1 MAINNKTYNNVID
14 TLKNLGENHLQIST
28 TTVRDIFDIDMES
41 KNTKYPLM
49 HLNPVNVTTTR
60 TELIYNFQVFIMDL
74 VEPDGSNEQE
84 VYSDVLQI
92 CIDII
97 AILSNSKW
105 QAQLQLDIDAPVY
118 FAEGNFTLEPFK
130 ERFDQSVTG
139 WVFNIGLTV
148 GNDFQSCNIPMTN
161 KFIGK

>member
-14 TLKNLGENHLQIST
+14 TLKNLGTNHLQIST
-28 TTVRDIFDIDMES
+28 TTVGDIFDIDLE
-41 KNTKYPLM
+41 KNTLYPLM
-49 HLNPVNVTTTR
+49 HLNPVNVTTRR
-60 TELIYNFQVFIMDL
+60 TELVYNFQVFIMDL

-97 AILSNSKW
+97 GILSNSKW
-105 QAQLQLDIDAPVY
+105 QSQLALDINAPVY
-118 FAEGNFTLEPFK
+118 FAEGDFTCEPFK

-139 WVFNIGLTV
+139 WVFNIGITV
-148 GNDFQSCNIPMTN
+148 QNSFQTCDVPMTDT
-161 KFIGK
+161 FIGKW

>member
-14 TLKNLGENHLQIST
+14 TLKNLGANHLQIKT
-28 TTVRDIFDIDMES
+28 TTVGDIFDIDLE
-41 KNTKYPLM
+41 KNTLYPLM
-49 HLNPVNVTTTR
+49 HLNPVNVTTRR
-60 TELIYNFQVFIMDL
+60 TELVYNFQVFIMDL

-97 AILSNSKW
+97 GILSNSKW
-105 QAQLQLDIDAPVY
+105 QAQLALDINAPVY
-118 FAEGNFTLEPFK
+118 FAEGDFTCEPFK

-148 GNDFQSCNIPMTN
+148 QNSFQTCEVPMTN
-161 KFIGK
+161 TFIGE

>member
-14 TLKNLGENHLQIST
+14 TLKNLGTNHLQIST
-28 TTVRDIFDIDMES
+28 TTVGDIFHIDLE
-41 KNTKYPLM
+41 KNTLNPLM
-49 HLNPVNVTTTR
+49 HLNPVNVTTRR
-60 TELIYNFQVFIMDL
+60 TELVYNFQVFIMDL

-97 AILSNSKW
+97 GILSNSKW
-105 QAQLQLDIDAPVY
+105 QSQLALDINAPVY
-118 FAEGNFTLEPFK
+118 FAEGDFTCEPFK

-139 WVFNIGLTV
+139 WVFNIGITV
-148 GNDFQSCNIPMTN
+148 QNSFQTCDVPMTDT
-161 KFIGK
+161 FIGK

>member
-14 TLKNLGENHLQIST
+14 TFKNLGTNHLQIST
-28 TTVRDIFDIDMES
+28 TTVGDIFDIDLE

-49 HLNPVNVTTTR
+49 HLNPVNVQTRR
-60 TELIYNFQVFIMDL
+60 TELVYNFQVFIMDL

-97 AILSNSKW
+97 GILSNSKW
-105 QAQLQLDIDAPVY
+105 QSQLALDIQTCDV
-118 FAEGNFTLEPFK
+118 
-130 ERFDQSVTG
+130 
-139 WVFNIGLTV
+139 
-148 GNDFQSCNIPMTN
+148 PMTDT
-161 KFIGK
+161 FIGK